1 VLASIDSASHWVI
14 LAKDIERFR
23 RDLPILPLNKN
34 VVSRTLVF
42 WIGSSKRTFV
52 TDDMLEVPESIA
64 VFVLMLL
71 FVLLNVV
78 HQLIVGKDL
87 FVVII
92 INRANKL
99 YVSRL
104 PEEFTF
110 VFTNTFA
117 NLLFIDNIKD
127 PCTMSLPIFLIHEEG
142 TTDKFRG
149 INDRH
154 RRQNLPIIRR
164 VMMRLDDG
172 HGNLARLQWIK
183 SKVLS
188 VRIKRRSDI
197 GSMDNLESV
206 VRQNFKGHGM
216 SDRFADTNEVSAF
229 LT

>member
-23 RDLPILPLNKN
+23 RDFPILPLNEN

-42 WIGSSKRTFV
+42 WIGSSKRPFV

-87 FVVII
+87 FVVVI

-99 YVSRL
+99 YMSRL
-104 PEEFTF
+104 LEEFTF
-110 VFTNTFA
+110 MFTNTFA
-117 NLLFIDNIKD
+117 NLLFINNIED

-154 RRQNLPIIRR
+154 RR
-164 VMMRLDDG
+164 
-172 HGNLARLQWIK
+172 
-183 SKVLS
+183 
-188 VRIKRRSDI
+188 
-197 GSMDNLESV
+197 
-206 VRQNFKGHGM
+206 
-216 SDRFADTNEVSAF
+216 
-229 LT
+229 

>member
-1 VLASIDSASHWVI
+1 
-14 LAKDIERFR
+14 
-23 RDLPILPLNKN
+23 
-34 VVSRTLVF
+34 
-42 WIGSSKRTFV
+42 
-52 TDDMLEVPESIA
+52 MLEVPESIA

-92 INRANKL
+92 IDRANKL

-117 NLLFIDNIKD
+117 NLLLIDNIED
-127 PCTMSLPIFLIHEEG
+127 SCMMLLPIFLIHV
-142 TTDKFRG
+142 
-149 INDRH
+149 
-154 RRQNLPIIRR
+154 IRR

-172 HGNLARLQWIK
+172 RGNIARLQWIK
-183 SKVLS
+183 SKLLS
-188 VRIKRRSDI
+188 VRIESQSDI

-206 VRQNFKGHGM
+206 VRQNFKGHGV
-216 SDRFADTNEVSAF
+216 SNRFADTDEVSTF

>member
-52 TDDMLEVPESIA
+52 TNNVLEVPESIA

-87 FVVII
+87 FVVVIVD
-92 INRANKL
+92 RANEL

-117 NLLFIDNIKD
+117 NLLLIDNIED
-127 PCTMSLPIFLIHEEG
+127 SCAMSLPVFLIHEEG
-142 TTDKFRG
+142 TTNKFRG
-149 INDRH
+149 INERH
-154 RRQNLPIIRR
+154 QR
-164 VMMRLDDG
+164 
-172 HGNLARLQWIK
+172 
-183 SKVLS
+183 
-188 VRIKRRSDI
+188 
-197 GSMDNLESV
+197 
-206 VRQNFKGHGM
+206 
-216 SDRFADTNEVSAF
+216 
-229 LT
+229 